1 MDHLPWAK
9 TKTSH
14 LPSPPSHANSA
25 RHSVRHQF
33 TQAFLLITGSLPAK
47 HLINK
52 GFSSAHILGPSVRV
66 RRCTGGD
73 GGFLSQIREA
83 LAVQSARLPCEARIW
98 NPCGIPW
105 SCDSEPLRFLSTRA
119 SCAKQV

>member
-1 MDHLPWAK
+1 MANSSNPANDLSSCEDEGPKWTISRGLK
-9 TKTSH
+9 PRR
-14 LPSPPSHANSA
+14 LICLLPPSHANSA

-47 HLINK
+47 QLINK

-83 LAVQSARLPCEARIW
+83 LARPKC
-98 NPCGIPW
+98 
-105 SCDSEPLRFLSTRA
+105 
-119 SCAKQV
+119 